1 MSKKIEQILEKD
13 EKILWQ
19 GGISRALLGFE
30 IFILFL
36 FLILLVYW
44 QISWSFVLI
53 LLFAAVIYFAYQLIK
68 EFFLTNKRLVLKSG
82 LIGTDFKSVY
92 FNEIKSIDLRVD
104 LIDKIFSIGT
114 INVNIG
120 LASSGGKAINSSH
133 LSIIKLNHLD
143 DCYLAYQKM
152 QEISSDYKERL
163 YAGKKIV

>member
-1 MSKKIEQILEKD
+1 MSKKIEQILETD

-30 IFILFL
+30 VFVFFL
-36 FLILLVYW
+36 FLALLVYW

-53 LLFAAVIYFAYQLIK
+53 LLFATSIYFAYQLVK
-68 EFFLTNKRLVLKSG
+68 EFLLTSKRLILKSG

-104 LIDKIFSIGT
+104 LIDKVFSIGT
-114 INVNIG
+114 ININTG
-120 LASSGGKAINSSH
+120 LISSGVN
-133 LSIIKLNHLD
+133 IKLNHLD

-163 YAGKKIV
+163 YAGKKII

>member
-68 EFFLTNKRLVLKSG
+68 EFLLTNKRLILKSG

-114 INVNIG
+114 ININVG
-120 LASSGGKAINSSH
+120 LISSGVN
-133 LSIIKLNHLD
+133 IKLNHLD

>member
-68 EFFLTNKRLVLKSG
+68 EFLLTNKRLILKSG

-114 INVNIG
+114 ININIG
-120 LASSGGKAINSSH
+120 LISSGVN
-133 LSIIKLNHLD
+133 IKLNHLD
-143 DCYLAYQKM
+143 DCYLAYQKI
-152 QEISSDYKERL
+152 QEISSDYKERI

>member
-68 EFFLTNKRLVLKSG
+68 EFLLTNKRLILKSG

-114 INVNIG
+114 ININIG
-120 LASSGGKAINSSH
+120 LISSGVN
-133 LSIIKLNHLD
+133 IKLNHLD

-152 QEISSDYKERL
+152 QEISSDYKERI
-163 YAGKKIV
+163 YAGKKII

>member
-68 EFFLTNKRLVLKSG
+68 EFLLTNKRLILKSG

-114 INVNIG
+114 ININVG
-120 LASSGGKAINSSH
+120 LISSGVN
-133 LSIIKLNHLD
+133 IKLNHLD

-163 YAGKKIV
+163 YAGKKII

>member
-68 EFFLTNKRLVLKSG
+68 EFLLTNKRLILKSG

-114 INVNIG
+114 ININVG
-120 LASSGGKAINSSH
+120 LISSGVN
-133 LSIIKLNHLD
+133 IKLNHLD

-152 QEISSDYKERL
+152 QEISSDYKERI

>member
-68 EFFLTNKRLVLKSG
+68 EFLLTNKRLILKSG

-104 LIDKIFSIGT
+104 LIDKVFSIGT
-114 INVNIG
+114 ININTG
-120 LASSGGKAINSSH
+120 LISSGVN
-133 LSIIKLNHLD
+133 IKLNHLD

-163 YAGKKIV
+163 YAGKKII